1 MEKNHL
7 RMEFK
12 DKILLGWILRIKILL
27 RMKFK
32 EKKAI
37 EKNSLM
43 TKFED
48 KNIWRKIVLRMG

>member
-1 MEKNHL
+1 MK
-7 RMEFK
+7 FK